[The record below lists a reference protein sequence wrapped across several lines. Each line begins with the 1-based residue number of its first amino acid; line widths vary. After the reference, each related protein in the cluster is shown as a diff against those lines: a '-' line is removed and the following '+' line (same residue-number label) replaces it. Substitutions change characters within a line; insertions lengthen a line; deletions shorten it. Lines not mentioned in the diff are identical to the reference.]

1 MKQDAMNDKIKERCK
16 TCEKQFMQEG
26 LDRSKSCRDVIKR
39 KPRNLDGS
47 RIYQESI
54 RHVRWSEQL
63 LNGLRSC
70 REFIEKKPRN
80 LDGSRFRQDQ
90 LIKRRKKGSIEENLL
105 RICQEAVELEEM
117 CFQKGEKTHK
127 HECNK

>member
-1 MKQDAMNDKIKERCK
+1 M
-16 TCEKQFMQEG
+16 
-26 LDRSKSCRDVIKR
+26 DREFVE
-39 KPRNLDGS
+39 NLSARQRVQKFGS
-47 RIYQESI
+47 MDQRGYWESI
-54 RHVRWSEQL
+54 E
-63 LNGLRSC
+63 
-70 REFIEKKPRN
+70 EKPRN